1 MPESPTESPVDVLG
15 EEESWHLLA
24 GADLGRLAVT
34 IEGGSD
40 GRGDGGVDIF
50 PINYVV
56 ADRVIFFRT
65 APGSK
70 LMDLTKHPIVALETD
85 GTHNRRRWSVVVKGT
100 AVRLG
105 SDEEI
110 EASGVLV
117 LHSQVPTEKWNY
129 VRITASSITGREFTS
144 SRQSSEVQF

>member
-1 MPESPTESPVDVLG
+1 MPESPTEPAVAVLS

-24 GADLGRLAVT
+24 GADLGRLAVS
-34 IEGGSD
+34 IGGA
-40 GRGDGGVDIF
+40 GDDRDDSGVDIF

-105 SDEEI
+105 LDEEI
-110 EASGVLV
+110 EASGVLF
-117 LHSQVPTEKWNY
+117 LHSQAPTEKWNY
-129 VRITASSITGREFTS
+129 VRVTASSITGREFTS
-144 SRQSSEVQF
+144 SRQS

>member
-1 MPESPTESPVDVLG
+1 MPTSAESALEILG

-24 GADLGRLAVT
+24 SADLARLAVS
-34 IEGGSD
+34 ID
-40 GRGDGGVDIF
+40 DGVDIF

-70 LMDLTKHPIVALETD
+70 LMDLTAHPIVALETD
-85 GTHNRRRWSVVVKGT
+85 GTHNRRRWSVVVKGS

-110 EASGVLV
+110 EASGVLS
-117 LHSQVPTEKWNY
+117 LHSLVPTEKWNY
-129 VRITASSITGREFTS
+129 VRITVSSITGRQFTS
-144 SRQSSEVQF
+144 SRQA

>member
-1 MPESPTESPVDVLG
+1 MPTSAESALEVLG
-15 EEESWHLLA
+15 EEQSWHLLA
-24 GADLGRLAVT
+24 SADLARLAVS
-34 IEGGSD
+34 I
-40 GRGDGGVDIF
+40 DGGVDIF

-70 LMDLTKHPIVALETD
+70 LMDLTAHPIVALETD
-85 GTHNRRRWSVVVKGT
+85 GTHNRRRWSVVVKGS

-110 EASGVLV
+110 EASGVLS
-117 LHSQVPTEKWNY
+117 LHSLVPTEKWNY
-129 VRITASSITGREFTS
+129 VRITVSSITGRQFTS
-144 SRQSSEVQF
+144 SRQA

>member
-1 MPESPTESPVDVLG
+1 MPTSAESALEILG
-15 EEESWHLLA
+15 EEESWHLLES
-24 GADLGRLAVT
+24 ADLARLAVS
-34 IEGGSD
+34 ID
-40 GRGDGGVDIF
+40 DGVDIF

-70 LMDLTKHPIVALETD
+70 LMNLTAHPIVALETD
-85 GTHNRRRWSVVVKGT
+85 GTHDRRRWSVVVKGS

-110 EASGVLV
+110 EASGVLS
-117 LHSQVPTEKWNY
+117 LHSLVPTEKWNY
-129 VRITASSITGREFTS
+129 VRIAVSSITGRQFTS
-144 SRQSSEVQF
+144 SRRAGTTLP

>member
-1 MPESPTESPVDVLG
+1 MPTSAESALEVLG

-24 GADLGRLAVT
+24 SADLARLAVS
-34 IEGGSD
+34 ID
-40 GRGDGGVDIF
+40 DGVDIF

-70 LMDLTKHPIVALETD
+70 LMDLTAHPIVALETD
-85 GTHNRRRWSVVVKGT
+85 GTHNRRRWSVVVKGS

-110 EASGVLV
+110 EASGVLS
-117 LHSQVPTEKWNY
+117 LHSLVPTEKWNY
-129 VRITASSITGREFTS
+129 VRITASSITGRQFTS
-144 SRQSSEVQF
+144 SRQA

>member
-1 MPESPTESPVDVLG
+1 MPTSAESALEVLG
-15 EEESWHLLA
+15 EEQSWHLLA
-24 GADLGRLAVT
+24 SADLARLAVS
-34 IEGGSD
+34 I
-40 GRGDGGVDIF
+40 DGGVDIF

-70 LMDLTKHPIVALETD
+70 LMDLTAHPIVALETD
-85 GTHNRRRWSVVVKGT
+85 GTHNRRRWSVVVKGS

-110 EASGVLV
+110 EASGVLT
-117 LHSQVPTEKWNY
+117 LHSLVPTEKWNY
-129 VRITASSITGREFTS
+129 VRITASSITGRQFTS
-144 SRQSSEVQF
+144 SRQA

>member
-1 MPESPTESPVDVLG
+1 MPTSAESALEVLG

-24 GADLGRLAVT
+24 SADLARLAVS
-34 IEGGSD
+34 ID
-40 GRGDGGVDIF
+40 DGVDIF

-70 LMDLTKHPIVALETD
+70 LMDLTAHPIVALETD
-85 GTHNRRRWSVVVKGT
+85 GTHNRRRWSVVVKGS

-110 EASGVLV
+110 EASGVLS
-117 LHSQVPTEKWNY
+117 LHSLVPTEKWNY
-129 VRITASSITGREFTS
+129 VRITASSITGRQFTS
-144 SRQSSEVQF
+144 SRQAC

>member
-1 MPESPTESPVDVLG
+1 MPTSAESALEVLG
-15 EEESWHLLA
+15 EEQSWHLLA
-24 GADLGRLAVT
+24 SADLARLAVS
-34 IEGGSD
+34 I
-40 GRGDGGVDIF
+40 DGGVDIF

-85 GTHNRRRWSVVVKGT
+85 GTHNRRRWSVVVKGS

-110 EASGVLV
+110 EASGVLS
-117 LHSQVPTEKWNY
+117 LHSLVPTEKWNY
-129 VRITASSITGREFTS
+129 VRITVSSITGRQFTS
-144 SRQSSEVQF
+144 SRQA

>member
-1 MPESPTESPVDVLG
+1 MPTSAESALEVLG

-24 GADLGRLAVT
+24 SADLARLAVS
-34 IEGGSD
+34 ID
-40 GRGDGGVDIF
+40 DGVDIF

-105 SDEEI
+105 LDEEI
-110 EASGVLV
+110 EASGVLF
-117 LHSQVPTEKWNY
+117 LHSQAPTEKWNY
-129 VRITASSITGREFTS
+129 VRVTASSITGRQFTS
-144 SRQSSEVQF
+144 SRQA

>member
-1 MPESPTESPVDVLG
+1 MPTSAESALEVLG
-15 EEESWHLLA
+15 EEQSWHLLA
-24 GADLGRLAVT
+24 SADLARLAVS
-34 IEGGSD
+34 I
-40 GRGDGGVDIF
+40 DGGVDIF

-85 GTHNRRRWSVVVKGT
+85 GTHNRRRWSVVVKGS

-110 EASGVLV
+110 EASGVLS
-117 LHSQVPTEKWNY
+117 LHSLVPTEKWNY
-129 VRITASSITGREFTS
+129 VRITASSITGRQFTS
-144 SRQSSEVQF
+144 SRQA

>member
-1 MPESPTESPVDVLG
+1 MPTSAESALEVLG

-24 GADLGRLAVT
+24 SADLARLAVS
-34 IEGGSD
+34 ID
-40 GRGDGGVDIF
+40 DGVDIF

-70 LMDLTKHPIVALETD
+70 LMDLTAHPIVALETD
-85 GTHNRRRWSVVVKGT
+85 GTHNRRRWSVVVKGS

-110 EASGVLV
+110 EASGVFS
-117 LHSQVPTEKWNY
+117 LHSLVPTEKWNY
-129 VRITASSITGREFTS
+129 VRITASSITGRQFTS
-144 SRQSSEVQF
+144 SRQA

>member
-1 MPESPTESPVDVLG
+1 MPTSAESALEVLG

-24 GADLGRLAVT
+24 SADLARLAVS
-34 IEGGSD
+34 ID
-40 GRGDGGVDIF
+40 DGVDIF

-85 GTHNRRRWSVVVKGT
+85 GTHNRRRWSVVVKGS

-110 EASGVLV
+110 EASGVLS
-117 LHSQVPTEKWNY
+117 LHSLVPTEKWNY
-129 VRITASSITGREFTS
+129 VRITASSITGRQFTS
-144 SRQSSEVQF
+144 SRQAC

>member
-1 MPESPTESPVDVLG
+1 MPTSAESALEVLG

-24 GADLGRLAVT
+24 SADLARLAVS
-34 IEGGSD
+34 ID
-40 GRGDGGVDIF
+40 DGVDIF

-70 LMDLTKHPIVALETD
+70 LMDLTAHPIVALETD
-85 GTHNRRRWSVVVKGT
+85 GTHNRRRWSVVVKGS

-110 EASGVLV
+110 ESSGVLS
-117 LHSQVPTEKWNY
+117 LHSLVPTEKWNY
-129 VRITASSITGREFTS
+129 VRITVSSITGRQFTS
-144 SRQSSEVQF
+144 SRQA

>member
-1 MPESPTESPVDVLG
+1 MPTSAESALEVLG

-24 GADLGRLAVT
+24 SADLARLAVS
-34 IEGGSD
+34 ID
-40 GRGDGGVDIF
+40 DGVDIF

-70 LMDLTKHPIVALETD
+70 LMNLTAHPIVALETD
-85 GTHNRRRWSVVVKGT
+85 GTHDRRRWSVVVKGS

-110 EASGVLV
+110 EASGVLS
-117 LHSQVPTEKWNY
+117 LHSRVPTEKWNY
-129 VRITASSITGREFTS
+129 VRITVSSITGRQFTS
-144 SRQSSEVQF
+144 SRRA

>member
-1 MPESPTESPVDVLG
+1 MPESPTEPAVAILS

-24 GADLGRLAVT
+24 GADLGRLAVS
-34 IEGGSD
+34 IGGA
-40 GRGDGGVDIF
+40 GDDRDDSGVDIF

-85 GTHNRRRWSVVVKGT
+85 GTHHRRRWSVVVKGT

-105 SDEEI
+105 LDQEI
-110 EASGVLV
+110 EASGVLF
-117 LHSQVPTEKWNY
+117 LHSQAPTEKWNY
-129 VRITASSITGREFTS
+129 VRVTASSITGREFAS
-144 SRQSSEVQF
+144 SRQS

>member
-1 MPESPTESPVDVLG
+1 MPESPTEPAVAVLG

-24 GADLGRLAVT
+24 GTDLGRLAVS
-34 IEGGSD
+34 IGGA
-40 GRGDGGVDIF
+40 GDDTLDSGVDIF

-105 SDEEI
+105 LDEEI
-110 EASGVLV
+110 EASGVLF
-117 LHSQVPTEKWNY
+117 LHSQAPTEKWNY
-129 VRITASSITGREFTS
+129 VRVTASSITGREFTS
-144 SRQSSEVQF
+144 SRQS

>member
-1 MPESPTESPVDVLG
+1 MPTSAESALEVLG

-24 GADLGRLAVT
+24 SADLARLAVS
-34 IEGGSD
+34 ID
-40 GRGDGGVDIF
+40 DGVDIF

-85 GTHNRRRWSVVVKGT
+85 GTHNRRRWSVVGKGS

-110 EASGVLV
+110 EASGVLS
-117 LHSQVPTEKWNY
+117 LHSLVPTEKWNY
-129 VRITASSITGREFTS
+129 VRITVSSITGRQFTS
-144 SRQSSEVQF
+144 SRRA

>member
-1 MPESPTESPVDVLG
+1 MPTSAESALVVLG

-24 GADLGRLAVT
+24 SADLARLAVS
-34 IEGGSD
+34 I
-40 GRGDGGVDIF
+40 DGGVDIF

-85 GTHNRRRWSVVVKGT
+85 GTHNRRRWSVVVKGS

-110 EASGVLV
+110 EASGVLS
-117 LHSQVPTEKWNY
+117 LHSLVPTEKWNY
-129 VRITASSITGREFTS
+129 VRITASSITGRQFTS
-144 SRQSSEVQF
+144 SRQA

>member
-1 MPESPTESPVDVLG
+1 MPASAESALEVLG

-24 GADLGRLAVT
+24 SADLGRLAVS
-34 IEGGSD
+34 I
-40 GRGDGGVDIF
+40 DGGVDVF

-70 LMDLTKHPIVALETD
+70 LMDLTRHPIVALETD
-85 GTHNRRRWSVVVKGT
+85 GTHNRRRWSVVVKGS

-110 EASGVLV
+110 EASGVLT

-129 VRITASSITGREFTS
+129 VRITVSSITGRQFTS
-144 SRQSSEVQF
+144 SRQA

>member
-1 MPESPTESPVDVLG
+1 MPTSAESALETLG

-24 GADLGRLAVT
+24 SADLARLAVS
-34 IEGGSD
+34 ID
-40 GRGDGGVDIF
+40 DGVDIF

-70 LMDLTKHPIVALETD
+70 LMDLTAHPIVALETD
-85 GTHNRRRWSVVVKGT
+85 GTHNRRRWSVVVKGS
-100 AVRLG
+100 AERLG

-110 EASGVLV
+110 EASGVLS
-117 LHSQVPTEKWNY
+117 LHSLVPTEKWNY
-129 VRITASSITGREFTS
+129 VRITVSSITGRQFTS
-144 SRQSSEVQF
+144 SRQA

>member
-1 MPESPTESPVDVLG
+1 MPTSAESALEVLG
-15 EEESWHLLA
+15 EEQSWHLLA
-24 GADLGRLAVT
+24 SADLARLAVS
-34 IEGGSD
+34 I
-40 GRGDGGVDIF
+40 DGGVDIF

-85 GTHNRRRWSVVVKGT
+85 GTHNRRRWSVVVKGS

-110 EASGVLV
+110 EASGVLS
-117 LHSQVPTEKWNY
+117 LHSLVPTEKWNY
-129 VRITASSITGREFTS
+129 VRLTVSSITGRQFTS
-144 SRQSSEVQF
+144 SRQA

>member
-1 MPESPTESPVDVLG
+1 MPTSAESALEVLG

-24 GADLGRLAVT
+24 SADLARLAVS
-34 IEGGSD
+34 ID
-40 GRGDGGVDIF
+40 DGVDIF

-70 LMDLTKHPIVALETD
+70 LMDLTAHPIVALETD
-85 GTHNRRRWSVVVKGT
+85 GTHNRRRWSVVVKGS
-100 AVRLG
+100 AFRLG

-110 EASGVLV
+110 EASGVLS
-117 LHSQVPTEKWNY
+117 LHSLVPTEKWNY
-129 VRITASSITGREFTS
+129 VRITASSITGRQFTS
-144 SRQSSEVQF
+144 SRQA

>member
-1 MPESPTESPVDVLG
+1 MPESPTEPAVAVLS

-24 GADLGRLAVT
+24 GADLGRLAVS
-34 IEGGSD
+34 IGGA
-40 GRGDGGVDIF
+40 GDDTDDSGVDIF

-70 LMDLTKHPIVALETD
+70 LMDLTKHPIVALEMD

-105 SDEEI
+105 LDEEI
-110 EASGVLV
+110 EASGVLF
-117 LHSQVPTEKWNY
+117 LHSQAPTEKWNY
-129 VRITASSITGREFTS
+129 VRVTASSITGREFTS
-144 SRQSSEVQF
+144 SRQS

>member
-1 MPESPTESPVDVLG
+1 MPTSAESALVVLG

-24 GADLGRLAVT
+24 SADLARLAVS
-34 IEGGSD
+34 I
-40 GRGDGGVDIF
+40 DGGVDIF

-85 GTHNRRRWSVVVKGT
+85 GTHNRRRWSVVVKGS

-110 EASGVLV
+110 ESSGVLS
-117 LHSQVPTEKWNY
+117 LHSLVPTEKWNY
-129 VRITASSITGREFTS
+129 VRITASSITGRQFTS
-144 SRQSSEVQF
+144 SRQA

>member
-1 MPESPTESPVDVLG
+1 MPTSAESALEVLG

-24 GADLGRLAVT
+24 SADLARLAVS
-34 IEGGSD
+34 ID
-40 GRGDGGVDIF
+40 DGVDIF

-85 GTHNRRRWSVVVKGT
+85 GTHNRRRWSVVVKGS

-110 EASGVLV
+110 EASGVLS
-117 LHSQVPTEKWNY
+117 LHSLVPTEKWNY
-129 VRITASSITGREFTS
+129 VRITASSITGRQFTS
-144 SRQSSEVQF
+144 SRQA

>member
-1 MPESPTESPVDVLG
+1 MPTSAESALEILG

-24 GADLGRLAVT
+24 SADLARLAVS
-34 IEGGSD
+34 ID
-40 GRGDGGVDIF
+40 DGVDIF

-70 LMDLTKHPIVALETD
+70 LMDLTAHPIVALETD
-85 GTHNRRRWSVVVKGT
+85 GTHNRRRWSVVAKGT

-110 EASGVLV
+110 EASGVLS
-117 LHSQVPTEKWNY
+117 LHSLVPTEKWNY
-129 VRITASSITGREFTS
+129 VRITVSSITGRQFTS
-144 SRQSSEVQF
+144 SRRA

>member
-1 MPESPTESPVDVLG
+1 MHASTDPVVEVLG
-15 EEESWHLLA
+15 EEQSWHLLA
-24 GADLGRLAVT
+24 GADLGRLAVS
-34 IEGGSD
+34 IGGA
-40 GRGDGGVDIF
+40 GDDTDDSGVDIF

-105 SDEEI
+105 LDEEI
-110 EASGVLV
+110 EASGVLF
-117 LHSQVPTEKWNY
+117 LHSQAPTEKWNY
-129 VRITASSITGREFTS
+129 VRVTVSSITGREFTS
-144 SRQSSEVQF
+144 SRQS

>member
-1 MPESPTESPVDVLG
+1 MPTSAESALEILG

-24 GADLGRLAVT
+24 SADLARLAVS
-34 IEGGSD
+34 ID
-40 GRGDGGVDIF
+40 DGVDIF

-70 LMDLTKHPIVALETD
+70 LMDLTAHPIVALETD
-85 GTHNRRRWSVVVKGT
+85 GTHNRRRWSVVVKGS

-110 EASGVLV
+110 ESSGVLS
-117 LHSQVPTEKWNY
+117 LHSLVPTEKWNY
-129 VRITASSITGREFTS
+129 VRITASSITGRQFTS
-144 SRQSSEVQF
+144 SRQA

>member
-1 MPESPTESPVDVLG
+1 MPTSAESALEVLG

-24 GADLGRLAVT
+24 STDLARLAVS
-34 IEGGSD
+34 ID
-40 GRGDGGVDIF
+40 DGVDIF

-70 LMDLTKHPIVALETD
+70 LMDLTAHPIVALETD
-85 GTHNRRRWSVVVKGT
+85 GTHNRHRWSVVVKGS

-110 EASGVLV
+110 EASGVLS
-117 LHSQVPTEKWNY
+117 LHSLVPTEKWNY
-129 VRITASSITGREFTS
+129 VRITASSITGRQFTS
-144 SRQSSEVQF
+144 SRQA

>member
-1 MPESPTESPVDVLG
+1 MPTSAESALEVLG

-24 GADLGRLAVT
+24 SADLARLAVS
-34 IEGGSD
+34 ID
-40 GRGDGGVDIF
+40 DGVDIF

-85 GTHNRRRWSVVVKGT
+85 GTHNRRRWSVVVKGS

-110 EASGVLV
+110 EASGVLS
-117 LHSQVPTEKWNY
+117 LHSLVPTEKWNY
-129 VRITASSITGREFTS
+129 VRITASSITGRQFRS
-144 SRQSSEVQF
+144 SRQA

>member
-1 MPESPTESPVDVLG
+1 MPASAESALEVLG

-24 GADLGRLAVT
+24 SADLGRLAVS
-34 IEGGSD
+34 I
-40 GRGDGGVDIF
+40 DGGVDIF

-70 LMDLTKHPIVALETD
+70 LMDLTRHPIVALETD
-85 GTHNRRRWSVVVKGT
+85 GTHNRRRWSVVVKGS

-110 EASGVLV
+110 EASGVLT
-117 LHSQVPTEKWNY
+117 LHSLVPTEKWNY
-129 VRITASSITGREFTS
+129 VRITASSITGRHFTS
-144 SRQSSEVQF
+144 SRQA

>member
-1 MPESPTESPVDVLG
+1 MPTSAESALEVLG

-24 GADLGRLAVT
+24 SADLARLAVS
-34 IEGGSD
+34 ID
-40 GRGDGGVDIF
+40 DGVDIF

-85 GTHNRRRWSVVVKGT
+85 GTHNRRRWSVVVKGS

-110 EASGVLV
+110 EASGVLT
-117 LHSQVPTEKWNY
+117 LHSLVPTEKWNY
-129 VRITASSITGREFTS
+129 VRITVSSITGRQFTS
-144 SRQSSEVQF
+144 SRQA

>member
-1 MPESPTESPVDVLG
+1 MPTSAESALEVLG
-15 EEESWHLLA
+15 EEQSWHLLA
-24 GADLGRLAVT
+24 SADLARLAVS
-34 IEGGSD
+34 I
-40 GRGDGGVDIF
+40 DGGVDIF

-85 GTHNRRRWSVVVKGT
+85 GTHNRRRWSVVVKGF

-110 EASGVLV
+110 EASGVLS
-117 LHSQVPTEKWNY
+117 LHSLVPTEKWNY
-129 VRITASSITGREFTS
+129 VRITVSSITGRQFTR
-144 SRQSSEVQF
+144 SRQA

>member
-1 MPESPTESPVDVLG
+1 MNVYPESPVDLLG
-15 EEESWHLLA
+15 DEESWHLLA
-24 GADLGRLAVT
+24 GADIGRLAVS
-34 IEGGSD
+34 I
-40 GRGDGGVDIF
+40 DGGVDIF

-85 GTHNRRRWSVVVKGT
+85 GTHHRRRWSVVVKGS

-110 EASGVLV
+110 EASGVLS
-117 LHSQVPTEKWNY
+117 LHSLVPTEKWNY
-129 VRITASSITGREFTS
+129 VRITASSITGRQFTS
-144 SRQSSEVQF
+144 SRRL